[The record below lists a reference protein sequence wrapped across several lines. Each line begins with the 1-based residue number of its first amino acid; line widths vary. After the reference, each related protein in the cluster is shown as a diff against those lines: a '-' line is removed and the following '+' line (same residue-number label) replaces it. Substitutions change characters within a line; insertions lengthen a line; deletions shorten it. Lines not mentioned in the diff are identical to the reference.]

1 MAAASSTVRELALI
15 ALVAVACKKE
25 RAPAPPPEGA
35 AQQAEAQVREGA
47 NSGESAATAEAAPP
61 LAEMPFFRID
71 ARPLAPCAAGST
83 CEAQLVL
90 TALGDYKV
98 NGDYPTKFVADAA
111 SEVAVEGQGT
121 FALDGAKRGTLTV
134 KFKPDKP
141 GTAKLVGTFKLSV
154 CTEETCEI
162 EAPKI
167 ALDVT
172 SS

>member
-1 MAAASSTVRELALI
+1 MAARSSTARELALI
-15 ALVAVACKKE
+15 ALVAIGCKKE
-25 RAPAPPPEGA
+25 QAPAPPPSEGA
-35 AQQAEAQVREGA
+35 AQQATGA
-47 NSGESAATAEAAPP
+47 NRGEPSAATESSAPP
-61 LAEMPFFRID
+61 LASMPFFRID
-71 ARPLAPCAAGST
+71 ARPLAPCAVGST

-98 NGDYPTKFVADAA
+98 NGDYPTKFVADPA

-121 FALDGAKRGTLTV
+121 FALDGEKRGTLTV